1 MRMYDLIT
9 KKKRGE
15 ALAEDEI
22 RAMVEGFTNGSIPDY
37 QMAAMLMA
45 ICFRSMT
52 ETEMRDLTLAMAASG
67 DEVDLSALGSSTVDK
82 HSTGGVG
89 DKTTL
94 IACPI
99 VAAAGGRIAKM
110 SGRGLGH
117 TGGTVDKLESIP
129 GFRTTLSREDFF
141 AVVEKTGLSLIGQS
155 GELAPADKKL
165 YALRDV
171 TATVDSIP
179 LIAASIMSKKLAAG
193 SAAIVLDVK
202 TGSGAFMKTLEDAL
216 ELARAMVAIGE
227 GASRRTAAVITDMD
241 VPLGSAVGNA
251 LEVAEAMDVLQ
262 GKGPADLREVS
273 LALAA
278 DMLRLIRRGGF
289 DECQRL
295 AAQTIEDGS
304 AFRAFAAMVEAQG
317 GDAASLADAAKLP
330 QAAFRREVRA
340 EKSGYIT
347 HMDAE
352 KIGRTACMLGA
363 GRETKDSVIDHA
375 AGVRLVKKTGDAV
388 KAGEPIAELH
398 ANDETLLAPAASCY
412 LSALEVEDAP
422 CEKRPLIF
430 ARVTKESFRHTQEAH
445 EKAAKEIMSDSLL
458 KEVAAAMARRKQEG
472 GGTDGR

>member
-15 ALAEDEI
+15 PLATSEI
-22 RAMVEGFTNGSIPDY
+22 RAMVEGFTKGEIPDY

-52 ETEMRDLTLAMAASG
+52 EEEMRGLTLAMAASG
-67 DEVDLSALGSSTVDK
+67 DEVDLSAFGSSTVDK

-94 IACPI
+94 IACPV

-129 GFRTTLSREDFF
+129 GFRTTLSREEFF
-141 AVVEKTGLSLIGQS
+141 AVVEKTGISLIGQS

-179 LIAASIMSKKLAAG
+179 LIAASVMSKKLAAG

-202 TGSGAFMKTLEDAL
+202 TGSGAFMKTLDDAL
-216 ELARAMVAIGE
+216 ALARAMVAIGE
-227 GASRRTAAVITDMD
+227 GAGRKTSAVITDMD
-241 VPLGSAVGNA
+241 VPLGFAVGNA
-251 LEVAEAMDVLQ
+251 LEVAEAMEVLQ
-262 GKGPADLREVS
+262 GRGPADLREVS

-278 DMLRLIRRGGF
+278 DMLRLIGRGGF

-295 AAQTIEDGS
+295 AEKAVEDGS

-317 GDAASLADAAKLP
+317 GDASCLADPRKLP
-330 QAAFRREVRA
+330 QAAFRLKVRA
-340 EKSGYIT
+340 ERSGYIT

-352 KIGRTACMLGA
+352 TIGRTACMLGA
-363 GRETKDSVIDHA
+363 GRETKESVIDHA
-375 AGVRLVKKTGDAV
+375 AGIRILKKTGEAV
-388 KAGEPIAELH
+388 EAGEAIAELH
-398 ANDETLLAPAASCY
+398 ANAENLLAPAASRC
-412 LSALEVEDAP
+412 LAAIEVGTAP
-422 CEKRPLIF
+422 PAKRPRIF
-430 ARVTKESFRHTQEAH
+430 ARVTKESFRHAEAAH
-445 EKAAKEIMSDSLL
+445 EEAAKDVMSDTLL
-458 KEVAAAMARRKQEG
+458 AEIRAAMTRREEEG
-472 GGTDGR
+472 GADGR

>member
-15 ALAEDEI
+15 PLATSEI
-22 RAMVEGFTNGSIPDY
+22 RAMVEGFTKGEIPDY

-52 ETEMRDLTLAMAASG
+52 EEEMRGLTLAMAASG
-67 DEVDLSALGSSTVDK
+67 DEVDLSAFGSSTVDK

-94 IACPI
+94 IACPV

-129 GFRTTLSREDFF
+129 GFRTTLSREEFF
-141 AVVEKTGLSLIGQS
+141 AVVEKTGISLIGQS

-179 LIAASIMSKKLAAG
+179 LIAASVMSKKLAAG

-202 TGSGAFMKTLEDAL
+202 TGSGAFMKTLDDAL
-216 ELARAMVAIGE
+216 ALARAMVAIGE
-227 GASRRTAAVITDMD
+227 GAGRKTSAVITDMD
-241 VPLGSAVGNA
+241 VPLGFAVGNA
-251 LEVAEAMDVLQ
+251 LEVAEAMEVLQ
-262 GKGPADLREVS
+262 GRGPADLREVS

-278 DMLRLIRRGGF
+278 DMLRLIGRGGF

-295 AAQTIEDGS
+295 AEKAVEDGS

-317 GDAASLADAAKLP
+317 GDASCLADPRKLP
-330 QAAFRREVRA
+330 QAAFRLKVRA
-340 EKSGYIT
+340 ERSGYIT

-352 KIGRTACMLGA
+352 TIGRAACMLGA
-363 GRETKDSVIDHA
+363 GRETKESVIDHA
-375 AGVRLVKKTGDAV
+375 AGIRILKKTGEAV
-388 KAGEPIAELH
+388 EAGEAIAELH
-398 ANDETLLAPAASCY
+398 ANAENLLAPAASRC
-412 LSALEVEDAP
+412 LAAIEVGTAP
-422 CEKRPLIF
+422 PAKRPRIF
-430 ARVTKESFRHTQEAH
+430 ARVTKESFRHAEATH
-445 EKAAKEIMSDSLL
+445 EEAAKDVMSDTLL
-458 KEVAAAMARRKQEG
+458 AEIRAAMTRHEEEG
-472 GGTDGR
+472 GADGR

>member
-15 ALAEDEI
+15 PLAASEI
-22 RAMVEGFTNGSIPDY
+22 RAMVEGFTKGEIPDY

-52 ETEMRDLTLAMAASG
+52 EEEMRALTLAMAASG
-67 DEVDLSALGSSTVDK
+67 DEVDLSAFGSSTVDK

-94 IACPI
+94 IACPV

-129 GFRTTLSREDFF
+129 GFRTTLSREEFF
-141 AVVEKTGLSLIGQS
+141 AVVEKTGISLIGQS

-179 LIAASIMSKKLAAG
+179 LIAASVMSKKLAAG

-202 TGSGAFMKTLEDAL
+202 TGSGAFMKTLDDAL
-216 ELARAMVAIGE
+216 ALARAMVAIGE
-227 GASRRTAAVITDMD
+227 GAGRKTSAVITDMD
-241 VPLGSAVGNA
+241 VPLGFAVGNA
-251 LEVAEAMDVLQ
+251 LEVAEAMEVLQ
-262 GKGPADLREVS
+262 GRGPADLREVS

-278 DMLRLIRRGGF
+278 DMLRLIGRGGF

-295 AAQTIEDGS
+295 AEKAVEDGS

-317 GDAASLADAAKLP
+317 GDASCLADPRKLP
-330 QAAFRREVRA
+330 QAAFRLKVRA
-340 EKSGYIT
+340 ERSGYIT

-352 KIGRTACMLGA
+352 TIGRAACMLGA
-363 GRETKDSVIDHA
+363 GRETKESVIDHA
-375 AGVRLVKKTGDAV
+375 AGIRILKKTGEAV
-388 KAGEPIAELH
+388 EAGEAIAELH
-398 ANDETLLAPAASCY
+398 ANAENLLAPAASRC
-412 LSALEVEDAP
+412 LAAIEVGTAP
-422 CEKRPLIF
+422 PAKRPRIF
-430 ARVTKESFRHTQEAH
+430 ARVTKESFRHAEAAH
-445 EKAAKEIMSDSLL
+445 EEAAKDVMSDTLL
-458 KEVAAAMARRKQEG
+458 AEIRVAMTRHEEEG
-472 GGTDGR
+472 GADGR